1 MDHALQS
8 STPTREPRRQLER
21 ILRLQPV
28 LDARGK
34 RRSSHYNDVASGLF
48 TRPVK
53 IGPRAAGWPET
64 EVAALQAARIAG
76 KTDDEI
82 KALVRALEAQRKA
95 VA

>member
-1 MDHALQS
+1 MV
-8 STPTREPRRQLER
+8 ER

-34 RRSSHYNDVASGLF
+34 RRSSHYNDVACGLF

-76 KTDDEI
+76 KSDDEI
-82 KALVRALEAQRKA
+82 RTLVRKLEADRQK
-95 VA
+95 VAA

>member
-1 MDHALQS
+1 MVA
-8 STPTREPRRQLER
+8 R

-34 RRSSHYNDVASGLF
+34 RRSSHYSDVACGLF

-53 IGPRAAGWPET
+53 IGPRAAGWPES
-64 EVAALQAARIAG
+64 EVAALQSARIAG

-82 KALVRALEAQRKA
+82 RVLVRRLEADRAKA
-95 VA
+95 AQ